1 MQETHTPP
9 FIQAVNVSKRYPGAI
24 KPVLEDVNLEVQ
36 RGEFLAILGRSGSG
50 KSTLLN
56 TLSSLVLP
64 DSGSIYV
71 EGTDICKVKEKERNR
86 LRSHTFAMV
95 FQQHHLLPYL
105 SALENVLLPF
115 MGGLGRVSKAQRQ
128 AALNMLENVGLLGK
142 ENSRPGTLSGGEQQ
156 RVAIAR
162 ALARGAKVLFADEP
176 TGSLDSV
183 TGDAIMQLLH
193 TLNKQGVT
201 VIMVSHN
208 PDYARQAHSMV
219 TMQDGRI
226 VGIAHA
232 PKE

>member
-1 MQETHTPP
+1 MQHTP
-9 FIQAVNVSKRYPGAI
+9 FIQTITISKRYPGAA
-24 KPVLEDVNLEVQ
+24 KPVLKNITLEVQ

-64 DSGSIYV
+64 DSGSIHV
-71 EGTDICKVKEKERNR
+71 EGIDICKVGEKERNR

-105 SALENVLLPF
+105 TALENVLLPF
-115 MGGLGRVSKAQRQ
+115 MGGLGRVTKTQRQ
-128 AALNMLENVGLLGK
+128 AAMAMLENVGLHGK

-193 TLNKQGVT
+193 SLNKQGVT

-208 PDYARQAHSMV
+208 PEYARQAQRMV

-226 VGIAHA
+226 VNIEHA
-232 PKE
+232 PQ

>member
-1 MQETHTPP
+1 MQETS
-9 FIQAVNVSKRYPGAI
+9 FIQAINVSKRYPGAV
-24 KPVLEDVNLEVQ
+24 KPVLENVNLEVQ

-105 SALENVLLPF
+105 TALENVLLPF
-115 MGGLGRVSKAQRQ
+115 MGGLGGVSKAQRQ
-128 AALNMLENVGLLGK
+128 AALHMLENVGLQGK

-162 ALARGAKVLFADEP
+162 ALARGANVLFADEP
-176 TGSLDSV
+176 TGSLDSE
-183 TGDAIMQLLH
+183 TGDSIMQLLH

-208 PDYARQAHSMV
+208 PDYARQAQRMV

-226 VGIAHA
+226 VGIETA
-232 PKE
+232 PTE

>member
-71 EGTDICKVKEKERNR
+71 EGTDICTVKEKERNR

-105 SALENVLLPF
+105 TALENVLLPF
-115 MGGLGRVSKAQRQ
+115 MGGLGGVSKAQRQ
-128 AALNMLENVGLLGK
+128 AAQNMLENVGLQGK
-142 ENSRPGTLSGGEQQ
+142 ENSRPGNLSGGEQQ

-162 ALARGAKVLFADEP
+162 ALARGANVLFADEP
-176 TGSLDSV
+176 TGSLDSE
-183 TGDAIMQLLH
+183 TGDSIMQLLH

-208 PDYARQAHSMV
+208 PD
-219 TMQDGRI
+219 
-226 VGIAHA
+226 
-232 PKE
+232 

>member
-1 MQETHTPP
+1 MQKTHTSP
-9 FIQAVNVSKRYPGAI
+9 FIQAVQVSKRYPGAV
-24 KPVLEDVNLEVQ
+24 KPVLEDVNLQVQ

-64 DSGSIYV
+64 DSGSIYM

-105 SALENVLLPF
+105 TALENVLLPF
-115 MGGLGRVSKAQRQ
+115 MGGLGHVTKAQRQ
-128 AALNMLENVGLLGK
+128 AALDMLENVGLQGK

-193 TLNKQGVT
+193 SLNKQGVT

-208 PDYARQAHSMV
+208 PEYARQAQRMV

-232 PKE
+232 PNE